1 MQKKEDE
8 RGSQVM
14 RFASCMLVGGIIGVI
29 ACVVILFLCSIGI
42 SYGWIGDEYMTQY
55 TVIACLASAFL
66 GGMYS
71 VSRLKKKTLI
81 VGIGVGIVQFLILL
95 VVGVM
100 IFPSVTIDS
109 TGGILLCMS
118 LLGGMFAG
126 LLGGKRK
133 KKRRK

>member
-8 RGSQVM
+8 RGNQAM
-14 RFASCMLVGGIIGVI
+14 RFASCVFLGGVI
-29 ACVVILFLCSIGI
+29 GLVACVLLLFVCSIGI
-42 SYGWIGDEYMTQY
+42 SNGWIGDEYMTQY
-55 TVIACLASAFL
+55 TVAACLAAAFL
-66 GGMYS
+66 GGIYS

-118 LLGGMFAG
+118 LLGGVFAG
-126 LLGGKRK
+126 VLGGKQK